1 MNLKNI
7 EQKFFSSF
15 DGNFSVSTG
24 FLKPEKYKDIEL
36 TSQTKDN
43 IINLGS
49 NLSYS
54 PLGFSENSISL
65 DLKAFNRIL
74 HFDLKKK
81 EITVESGMTLAELL
95 NFTLKHNLW
104 IPQLPGYPFITLGG
118 AVATN
123 AHGKSCAIDGTIRN
137 SIKKIQIF
145 HKKNGWLDLSRE
157 ENSDIFELTIGGLG
171 LTGTIISITLKL
183 QDISN
188 SRFTTTKK
196 IVSSLNESIKI
207 IKEKSIDKKSFIY
220 SWNMATNIS
229 NLGKGIIFENV
240 INEDGEFDKIKIPEK
255 QGRSHFKPFF
265 SLWNKVSI
273 SLANEIFFK
282 VQSLKKEKL
291 NEKFLDVIFPFY
303 GKENYFNFFGK
314 PGFFESQFLIPNNK
328 IEEFINEFEYL
339 FKKHLPG
346 ITLLSFKNM
355 SGKQN
360 YLWFEDNMIC
370 MTVDY
375 INNKKNKLF
384 MLEMDKLCL
393 KYDVLPS
400 IIKDSRLDKKTFE
413 KCYKNSSEFKEK
425 IKKFDINR
433 FYKSETSERLGL

>member
-1 MNLKNI
+1 MNLKNV

-15 DGNFSVSTG
+15 DGNFSTSSNL
-24 FLKPEKYKDIEL
+24 LKPKKYKDIEL
-36 TSQTKDN
+36 ISRTKDN
-43 IINLGS
+43 FINLGS

-54 PLGFSENSISL
+54 PLGFYEKSISL
-65 DLKAFNRIL
+65 DLEAFNRIL
-74 HFDLKKK
+74 NFDQKKK
-81 EITVESGMTLAELL
+81 EITVEAGIKLAELL
-95 NFTLKHNLW
+95 NFTLKYNLW

-123 AHGKSCAIDGTIRN
+123 AHGKSCGIDGTIRN
-137 SIKKIQIF
+137 SVKNILIF

-157 ENSDIFELTIGGLG
+157 ENREVFDLTIGGLG
-171 LTGTIISITLKL
+171 LTGTIVSITLNL
-183 QDISN
+183 QDITN
-188 SRFTTTKK
+188 SSFTTIKNT
-196 IVSSLNESIKI
+196 VGSLRECIKI
-207 IKEKSIDKKSFIY
+207 IKEKSAKKNSLVY

-229 NLGKGIIFENV
+229 NLGKGIVFENV
-240 INEDGEFDKIKIPEK
+240 LNQNGVFDKIKIPEK
-255 QGRSHFKPFF
+255 KRKAYSKPFF
-265 SLWNKVSI
+265 SLWNRASI
-273 SLANEIFFK
+273 ALANKIFFK
-282 VQSLKKEKL
+282 VHTLKKEKI

-303 GKENYFNFFGK
+303 GKESYFYFFGK
-314 PGFFESQFLIPNNK
+314 HGFLESQFLIPDNK

-339 FKKHLPG
+339 FKKYLPG

-384 MLEMDKLCL
+384 MLEMDKLCV
-393 KYDVLPS
+393 KHNILPS
-400 IIKDSRLDKKTFE
+400 IIKDSRLDKQTFE
-413 KCYKNSSEFKEK
+413 KCYKNFNVFKEK
-425 IKKFDINR
+425 IKKFDVNR